1 MTKSNHEMSGDDD
14 PLRSAELFLG
24 RWKRRALIL
33 GALLATCV
41 ISTIP
46 FLAGHSLHQY
56 AEPTA
61 RILIWM
67 SMILLPLFLGSA
79 ALTFNG
85 WLYRRNVKKVLNKY
99 GSDLNK

>member
-1 MTKSNHEMSGDDD
+1 
-14 PLRSAELFLG
+14 
-24 RWKRRALIL
+24 
-33 GALLATCV
+33 
-41 ISTIP
+41 
-46 FLAGHSLHQY
+46 
-56 AEPTA
+56 
-61 RILIWM
+61 M